1 MKSKADLSLAN
12 AAVAALERLRSVP
25 VQTAKGELDAL
36 YFKVRHTHVDQGAEQ
51 VEAERAI
58 DALRMALD
66 QESISLRAAWD
77 QAVNKT
83 KAWRDWLVS

>member
-12 AAVAALERLRSVP
+12 GAVETLERLRSVP
-25 VQTAKGELDAL
+25 VQAAKAELDAL

-58 DALRMALD
+58 NALRMALD

-77 QAVNKT
+77 QAVDKT
-83 KAWRDWLVS
+83 KAWRDWLIS

>member
-51 VEAERAI
+51 VEAEREI

-77 QAVNKT
+77 QAVNKA

>member
-12 AAVAALERLRSVP
+12 GAVETLERLRSVP
-25 VQTAKGELDAL
+25 IQAKAELDTL

-51 VEAERAI
+51 VQAERAI
-58 DALRMALD
+58 NALRMALD
-66 QESISLRAAWD
+66 QESISLHAAWD
-77 QAVNKT
+77 QAVDKT